1 MQASTSTST
10 SVASASPT
18 PRRDSLGCSALHLQ
32 LSQELQGSDFS
43 FYRKR
48 VAGDEIS
55 QVRTSACGR
64 GFLLGI
70 SMSLQH
76 RRSIFRGR
84 QGAQHDFER
93 GSIYLRDFSEDYRA
107 DIHGA
112 FDFLL
117 VELPS
122 AWIDQASSESG
133 RRLHGLRSVT
143 GQHDPV
149 LQHLAQALAPALAR
163 PHPESQLFADQL
175 GAALGTHVLQRYGGA
190 ADAPARSGRLSR
202 QHEERAKMMLLE
214 KAEDNL
220 SITAIASACNMSAS
234 HFLRAF
240 KASTGRTPHQWLL
253 MQRVEMARYYLRCT
267 DLPLA
272 EVAVACDFYDQSH
285 FSRVFSQVVG
295 SPPGAWRRGQR

>member
-1 MQASTSTST
+1 MLASIPVSAST
-10 SVASASPT
+10 
-18 PRRDSLGCSALHLQ
+18 PRSDSLGCMASRLEK
-32 LSQELQGSDFS
+32 SQELQGSDFS

-55 QVRTSACGR
+55 QVRTQASER

-84 QGAQHDFER
+84 HGAQHDFER
-93 GSIYLRDFSEDYRA
+93 GGIYIRDFSEDYRA

-117 VELPS
+117 VELPP
-122 AWIDQASSESG
+122 AWFDQAGSESG
-133 RRLHGLRSVT
+133 RRINGLRSVT

-149 LQHLAQALAPALAR
+149 LQHLAQALAPALVR
-163 PHPESQLFADQL
+163 PDPDSVLFADQL
-175 GAALGTHVLQRYGGA
+175 GVALGTHVLQRYGGA
-190 ADAPARSGRLSR
+190 PATATRSVRLSR
-202 QHEERAKMMLLE
+202 LHEERAKMMLLE
-214 KAEDNL
+214 KAKGDV
-220 SITAIASACNMSAS
+220 SIPAIARQCNMSAS

-240 KASTGRTPHQWLL
+240 KASTGYTPHQWLL
-253 MQRVEMARYYLRCT
+253 VQRVEMARQYLRNT

-272 EVAVACDFYDQSH
+272 EIAVACDFYDQSH

-295 SPPGAWRRGQR
+295 SAPGAWRRGLR

>member
-1 MQASTSTST
+1 MQASTSA
-10 SVASASPT
+10 ASST
-18 PRRDSLGCSALHLQ
+18 PRSDSLGCSALRLQ
-32 LSQELQGSDFS
+32 QSQELQGSDFS

-55 QVRTSACGR
+55 QVRTSACAR
-64 GFLLGI
+64 GFLLGV
-70 SMSLQH
+70 SMSAQH

-117 VELPS
+117 VELPP
-122 AWIDQASSESG
+122 AWIEQASSESG

-143 GQHDPV
+143 GQRDPV

-163 PHPESQLFADQL
+163 PDAHSKLFADQL
-175 GAALGTHVLQRYGGA
+175 GVALGTHVLQRYGGA
-190 ADAPARSGRLSR
+190 PDAPARSGRLSR
-202 QHEERAKMMLLE
+202 LHEERAKMMLLE
-214 KAEDNL
+214 KAEGNL
-220 SITAIASACNMSAS
+220 SIPAIARQCNMSAS

-240 KASTGRTPHQWLL
+240 KASTGHTPHQWLL
-253 MQRVEMARYYLRCT
+253 MQRVEMARYYLRST

-272 EVAVACDFYDQSH
+272 EIALACDFYDQSH
-285 FSRVFSQVVG
+285 FSRVFSQVAG
-295 SPPGAWRRGQR
+295 STPGAWRRCQR

>member
-1 MQASTSTST
+1 MPASTPVTPAT
-10 SVASASPT
+10 PSA
-18 PRRDSLGCSALHLQ
+18 PRSDSLGCMASRLQ
-32 LSQELQGSDFS
+32 QSEELQGSDFS

-55 QVRTSACGR
+55 QVRTPASER

-70 SMSLQH
+70 SMSSRH

-84 QGAQHDFER
+84 HGAQHDFER
-93 GSIYLRDFSEDYRA
+93 GGIYLRDFSEDYRA

-117 VELPS
+117 VELPP
-122 AWIDQASSESG
+122 AWFEQAGSESG
-133 RRLHGLRSVT
+133 RRINGLRSVT

-163 PHPESQLFADQL
+163 PDSDSILFADQL
-175 GAALGTHVLQRYGGA
+175 GVALGTHLLQRYGGA
-190 ADAPARSGRLSR
+190 PETAARSVRLSR
-202 QHEERAKMMLLE
+202 LHEERAKMMLLE
-214 KAEDNL
+214 KVKGDV
-220 SITAIASACNMSAS
+220 SIPAIARECNMSAS

-240 KASTGRTPHQWLL
+240 KASTGYTPHQWLL
-253 MQRVEMARYYLRCT
+253 LQRVEMARQYLRNT

-272 EVAVACDFYDQSH
+272 EIAVACDFYDQSH

-295 SPPGAWRRGQR
+295 SAPGAWRRGLR